1 MKRTASERDG
11 GGRKETGLSAYVGSA
26 ISIITNDGRH
36 ILGTLKGFDQ
46 VQNLVIEGS
55 RERVYSPDEGVETL
69 ELGLY
74 LMSWTRRRTLR
85 STSRPSRPTRSE
97 TCCTECSTAP
107 RPPRKRQTNPS
118 TQRGLLVRS
127 F

>member
-11 GGRKETGLSAYVGSA
+11 GGRKETGLSAYVGST

-74 LMSWTRRRTLR
+74 LMRGDCIAVVGELDEEADAEIDL
-85 STSRPSRPTRSE
+85 PSLKAHPI
-97 TCCTECSTAP
+97 
-107 RPPRKRQTNPS
+107 
-118 TQRGLLVRS
+118 GGVLH
-127 F
+127 